1 MIDFG
6 VPAFLPQLLLLPAFI
21 LSAVGLSGFY
31 RYFSKLVRFTKA
43 NSPYHLGETPA
54 VSVIV
59 CLRNE
64 VENLKLLIPAL
75 MDQDYFDFEVILVA
89 DRSEQSTLNFLQ
101 QQKQRFSGLSIL
113 EVVETPPDISPKK
126 HALTL
131 GIQKAKNPV
140 LLFTDA
146 DCLPASRNWI
156 RLMASCYQK
165 NTDIV
170 LGYGAYRQEENY
182 LNLLVRYETMFT
194 AGNYMGMALDGKAY
208 MGVGRN
214 LSYRKSLFE
223 KNDGFGLHRNVLSGD
238 DDLFINRLATSSNV
252 AICTDPESFTLS
264 IPSAS
269 FAHWLNQ
276 KIRHQSAA
284 IHYKPEIR
292 NLLARFYGIH
302 ALGLVLR
309 ILLFIFSGGWPA
321 AIVLFP
327 TFAIIWAISI
337 KKISSLFQEKF
348 SIPIIIVLD
357 VLYSFLLPFLAI
369 KAILNPPGNWE
380 K

>member
-1 MIDFG
+1 
-6 VPAFLPQLLLLPAFI
+6 
-21 LSAVGLSGFY
+21 
-31 RYFSKLVRFTKA
+31 
-43 NSPYHLGETPA
+43 
-54 VSVIV
+54 VIV

-75 MDQDYFDFEVILVA
+75 MEQDYADFEVILVA
-89 DRSEQSTLNFLQ
+89 DRSQQSTLNFLQ
-101 QQKQRFSGLSIL
+101 QQKQRFGGLSIL
-113 EVVETPPDISPKK
+113 EVLETPAGISPKK

-131 GIQKAKNPV
+131 GIQQAKNPI

-156 RLMASCYQK
+156 RLMASSYQE

-170 LGYGAYRQEENY
+170 LGYGAYRKEDNF
-182 LNLLVRYETMFT
+182 LNLLVRYETIFT

-223 KNDGFGLHRNVLSGD
+223 KNDGFGPHRNVLSGD
-238 DDLFINRLATSSNV
+238 DDLFVNRLATSSNV

-264 IPSAS
+264 IPAS
-269 FAHWLNQ
+269 SFSQWLNQ
-276 KIRHQSAA
+276 KNRHQSVA

-292 NLLARFYGIH
+292 NLLARYYGIH
-302 ALGLVLR
+302 SLSMVLR
-309 ILLFIFSGGWPA
+309 ILLFVFSGGWPA

-327 TFAIIWAISI
+327 TYAIIWAISI
-337 KKISSLFQEKF
+337 RKISNIFQEKF
-348 SIPIIIVLD
+348 SIPLIMVMD
-357 VLYSFLLPFLAI
+357 VLYSLILPFLAI
-369 KAILNPPGNWE
+369 KALLNPPRNWE